1 MKEYYD
7 QRQHISLSQ
16 LAFDI
21 IEQDK
26 YEFMTQPSRQGL
38 INLII
43 EAFADK
49 SNADIDKAVIR
60 YKEKLSGDLAQ
71 IPESKTKADIISTLS
86 KIRLPRILRG
96 SSKNLNTRDGV
107 MLCQASI
114 RKRHISPTLVGNL
127 VQRHICVFGR

>member
-1 MKEYYD
+1 MMRKLVRTQEDYYNESRRLRAETLLIADTLRDNPLHFTITNGITMKVEVTKSD
-7 QRQHISLSQ
+7 LKTIVSKNNR
-16 LAFDI
+16 I
-21 IEQDK
+21 I
-26 YEFMTQPSRQGL
+26 T
-38 INLII
+38 
-43 EAFADK
+43 
-49 SNADIDKAVIR
+49 
-60 YKEKLSGDLAQ
+60 
-71 IPESKTKADIISTLS
+71 STLS